1 MREKINNDDDIIR
14 VSGYSYSS
22 NISYPLIAFFDEYDN
37 IIEYYGDA
45 STLYSDKIFKI
56 PYRTNYIIVNGKTS
70 NIKVEKFILKNNLT
84 ETVESLKKQTTF
96 ANIKS
101 VEKQNEKYEIKNI
114 KISDF
119 EIIQNKLYT
128 FAAKM
133 DESDRYST
141 VLLKFNLE
149 LNSIKILY
157 GAGVYGGAFLDKDKN
172 TFLQLTQA
180 L

>member
-70 NIKVEKFILKNNLT
+70 NIKVEKFIIG
-84 ETVESLKKQTTF
+84 SLHCLF
-96 ANIKS
+96 
-101 VEKQNEKYEIKNI
+101 
-114 KISDF
+114 
-119 EIIQNKLYT
+119 LY
-128 FAAKM
+128 
-133 DESDRYST
+133 S
-141 VLLKFNLE
+141 
-149 LNSIKILY
+149 
-157 GAGVYGGAFLDKDKN
+157 
-172 TFLQLTQA
+172 
-180 L
+180 